1 MTSTLARRLDALA
14 DWRRAL
20 DRSVEQFSAFLVD
33 HELRDASAAAQIDA
47 LRQRLASDRL
57 VLAFVAEFSRG
68 KSELINA
75 IFFADAGRRV
85 MPATPGRTTM
95 CPVELAWDAE
105 QPPGVSLLPIDT
117 RLRAVSLADLRERPD
132 MWKRIELPVMEAAQL
147 AEALAEV
154 KRTTRVSLDEARQ
167 LGFWN
172 DEHPQDNPPQGADG
186 KVEVPAW
193 RHALINYPHPL
204 LKRGLVV
211 IDTPGLNA
219 IGAEPELTLGLLP
232 SAHATVFI
240 LGADTG
246 VTKSDLEIWRDHLDG
261 RALERFVVLN
271 KIDTLADP
279 LSSRAEID
287 QQVERQCE
295 VVAQTLAID
304 LARVFPLSA
313 RDALAARMAG
323 NDAAL
328 QASRLPV
335 LEEALSAQLMPQRSA
350 VVGRIAVD
358 GMEALRQHA
367 TRRLN
372 DQRRQL
378 AEQLLELRGLRG
390 KSGSKVK
397 LMLERTQADAAEFE
411 RCTVRLTALKSV
423 HARQLKQVMQLLS
436 SDRVRDEV
444 ALMRKTSDASWFKLG
459 ARKAFIGLCER
470 LRAMMTQATQKVG
483 EVEQMVQG
491 TFKQL
496 NAEYGFALAVPPV
509 PSMERYERELALIES
524 SYTKYL
530 GAANAWRLSEP
541 GFLDHFMRM
550 LVSKLRVVF
559 ENAAGDIEMWS
570 RSNAAQMESQLRDRR
585 KGFKRRREALE
596 RIQGAAGELERRI
609 TEVQAQDE
617 RLTTWIAKVDELAA
631 ALREAAVKPPSA
643 NDGAERAPH
652 LSLVRA
658 KPSVSAV
665 PAEAAGGSA

>member
-20 DRSVEQFSAFLVD
+20 DRAVEQFSVFLDD

-85 MPATPGRTTM
+85 LPATPGRTTM
-95 CPVELAWDAE
+95 CPVELSWNAE
-105 QPPGVSLLPIDT
+105 VAPGVSLLPIDT
-117 RLRAVSLADLRERPD
+117 RLKAVSLAELRERPE
-132 MWKRIELPVMEAAQL
+132 MWRRIELPVLEPAQL

-154 KRTTRVSLDEARQ
+154 KRTIQVSLDEARL

-172 DEHPQDNPPQGADG
+172 DEHPQDNPPRSSDG
-186 KVEVPAW
+186 SVEVPAW

-246 VTKSDLEIWRDHLDG
+246 VTKSDLEIWREHLDG

-271 KIDTLADP
+271 KIDTLLDP
-279 LSSRAEID
+279 LSSRED
-287 QQVERQCE
+287 VEQQVQRQCD
-295 VVAQTLAID
+295 VVAQTLAVD
-304 LARVFPLSA
+304 RSRVFPLSA
-313 RDALAARMAG
+313 RDALAARVAG

-328 QASRLPV
+328 QTSRLPA
-335 LEEALSAQLMPQRSA
+335 LEESLSAQLMPQRSA
-350 VVGRIAVD
+350 VIGRIAVD
-358 GMEALRQHA
+358 GMEALRQQA
-367 TRRLN
+367 ARRLG
-372 DQRRQL
+372 DQRRQQT
-378 AEQLLELRGLRG
+378 EKLLELRGLRG
-390 KSGSKVK
+390 KSGTKVK
-397 LMLERTQADAAEFE
+397 LMLERAQADSAEFE
-411 RCTVRLTALKSV
+411 RCTVRLSALKAV

-444 ALMRKTSDASWFKLG
+444 AQMRKTSDSSWFKLG
-459 ARKAFIGLCER
+459 ARKAFVALCER
-470 LRAMMTQATQKVG
+470 LRTMMAQSTQKVG
-483 EVEQMVQG
+483 EIDQMLTG
-491 TFKQL
+491 SFKQL
-496 NAEYGFALAVPPV
+496 NAEYGFALAVAPM
-509 PSMERYERELALIES
+509 PSMDRYERELALIES
-524 SYTKYL
+524 SYARYL
-530 GAANAWRLSEP
+530 GAANAWRLRSP
-541 GFLDHFMRM
+541 VFDHFCACWCP
-550 LVSKLRVVF
+550 LRVVF

-570 RSNAAQMESQLRDRR
+570 RSTAAQMESQLRDRR
-585 KGFKRRREALE
+585 RGFKRRREALE
-596 RIQGAAGELERRI
+596 RIQGAAGDVERRI

-617 RLTTWIAKVDELAA
+617 RLSQRLLKVDALADALRQLAA
-631 ALREAAVKPPSA
+631 APPSLQESA
-643 NDGAERAPH
+643 DRAPH

-658 KPSVSAV
+658 KPALHDS
-665 PAEAAGGSA
+665 PAEAAGGTA